1 MSLSKIK
8 HIVLVRIPNY
18 PCNPAIVICWI
29 TDK

>member
-8 HIVLVRIPNY
+8 HIVLVRIPTA
-18 PCNPAIVICWI
+18 PATPPSSMFFT